1 MDRSAVARLVESSQY
16 CAIAD
21 DSLKDEDNAA
31 WVLELE
37 PAVQQEWIE
46 RIGWIRKVDRLAEC
60 ELLGKE
66 SYTNTDSPSFLAL
79 HRAWKQL
86 LAQGTLLVTDDR
98 LGLLATIQQRW
109 FAASDRAGGVPWIPV
124 PESYSSKSGSSNSDT
139 SGQANRSDGPG
150 GATQLN
156 GVVKGGD
163 ICSLDHHLDRVPDEI
178 DRLCIQAWDR
188 YLDAIL
194 TYHRDDLRIA
204 TLADYETMLETL
216 AGSFFQILPFLSP
229 AQWEAAYHFGAVDQ
243 FYNNLRDIDEDA
255 RQGICY
261 FPQEVL
267 DRFGVARSQVLDRS
281 CIGTPEFR
289 AMMLFW
295 LDDYLPK
302 LRRRAFKLVLAQ
314 DLHPSWVILRD
325 WSLHRYARI
334 ERVLRDCQFDFVA
347 FQSAYWE
354 AVVVDLN
361 RWQLSLGM
369 DCPPPSLVLQRA
381 DRAAQVAAFLKTS
394 PRAVGMVQQL
404 ARCLQEVSWSLLEQS
419 SDLRRSPAEKVA
431 ARLL

>member
-37 PAVQQEWIE
+37 PAVQREWIE

-66 SYTNTDSPSFLAL
+66 SYSNTDSPSFLAL

-86 LAQGTLLVTDDR
+86 LVQGTLLVTDDR

-109 FAASDRAGGVPWIPV
+109 FVAGDRLGTARLPHAP
-124 PESYSSKSGSSNSDT
+124 KFD
-139 SGQANRSDGPG
+139 
-150 GATQLN
+150 GATHLGEGN
-156 GVVKGGD
+156 HPD
-163 ICSLDHHLDRVPDEI
+163 RTHHERDDEI
-178 DRLCIQAWDR
+178 NRLCIQAWDR

-267 DRFGVARSQVLDRS
+267 DRFGVSRSQVLDRS
-281 CIGTPEFR
+281 CIGTPEFH
-289 AMMLFW
+289 AMMVFW

-347 FQSAYWE
+347 FQSVYWE

-361 RWQLSLGM
+361 GWQLSLGI
-369 DCPPPSLVLQRA
+369 DPPASSLVLQQA

-394 PRAVGMVQQL
+394 PRAVGVVQQL
-404 ARCLQEVSWSLLEQS
+404 ARCLQEVSWSLLDLS
-419 SDLRRSPAEKVA
+419 SDWRRSPADKVA

>member
-37 PAVQQEWIE
+37 PAVQREWIE

-86 LAQGTLLVTDDR
+86 LAQGTLPVTDDR

-109 FAASDRAGGVPWIPV
+109 FATNDR
-124 PESYSSKSGSSNSDT
+124 SGSTQISPELGDKGDRLDPLGDDR
-139 SGQANRSDGPG
+139 SG
-150 GATQLN
+150 
-156 GVVKGGD
+156 
-163 ICSLDHHLDRVPDEI
+163 DEI

-194 TYHRDDLRIA
+194 VYHTDDLRIA

-347 FQSAYWE
+347 FQSVYWE
-354 AVVVDLN
+354 AVVADLN
-361 RWQLSLGM
+361 RWQMGLGM
-369 DCPPPSLVLQRA
+369 DHHPPSLVLQRA

-394 PRAVGMVQQL
+394 PRAVGMAQQL
-404 ARCLQEVSWSLLEQS
+404 ARCLQEVSWSLLLELS
-419 SDLRRSPAEKVA
+419 SDWRRSPAENVA

>member
-66 SYTNTDSPSFLAL
+66 SHINTDSPSFLAL

-86 LAQGTLLVTDDR
+86 LGQGQLLVTDDR

-109 FAASDRAGGVPWIPV
+109 FAAGDRPETVPWPPVPGANEFGTGGSGAQDAGG
-124 PESYSSKSGSSNSDT
+124 SN
-139 SGQANRSDGPG
+139 AADG
-150 GATQLN
+150 AVN
-156 GVVKGGD
+156 CGD
-163 ICSLDHHLDRVPDEI
+163 ISRLDRTPDDI

-281 CIGTPEFR
+281 CIGTPEFH

-354 AVVVDLN
+354 AVVADLN

-369 DCPPPSLVLQRA
+369 DRPPPSLVLQRA

-404 ARCLQEVSWSLLEQS
+404 ARCLQEVSWSLLELS
-419 SDLRRSPAEKVA
+419 SDWRRSPAENVA